1 MKIVYMSSDIT
12 STQAT
17 SKKLRVGKLP
27 FVLIG
32 VGMVFPFMGKI
43 LFLGPFL
50 VFLAPNFLLIGISL
64 LIVKIFISPK
74 KAKARIAAFI
84 PVCLV
89 LGLNTR
95 IPSIAH
101 DLWFSSA
108 ETNVARKLSLSVGDS
123 IHLDSNVLELSSRQ
137 FPYAGSRPHCNE
149 GFCVIITGF
158 SPPATYLGIDYW
170 RESPAESIK
179 SFGYSIASPD
189 QKSPTLKIRANKE
202 GHALKVKLELL
213 DDRGILVSDESR
225 IYRNGFPFE
234 SPDFDG
240 NGSSPQP
247 LLWAVEF
254 MLHGNMVSSFVSGRF
269 GRSQAS
275 PAGHFLN
282 SAIQRYVQQD
292 DPKLTQQIEPVIE
305 KDVEINS
312 SMSDEAWV
320 SDEIWNAT
328 FFDQVRSNACKTVVQ
343 SEINNIDVPD
353 FTVEG
358 GIRGIGKAR
367 LPLKFVSGKNGNE
380 RLLVRMGDLTLCD
393 GGYLY
398 LLARTNNYSQYEISK
413 YKYDGMFVYRVVFKM
428 PSSAPGLTGV
438 ISPTSLLEENGSL
451 KFKYLDIVNHGRTR
465 SINRIRSMRISP
477 NR

>member
-1 MKIVYMSSDIT
+1 MGSDST
-12 STQAT
+12 STKAT
-17 SKKLRVGKLP
+17 SNKPRVGKLP

-32 VGMVFPFMGKI
+32 IGMLFPFLGKI
-43 LFLGPFL
+43 PFLGPFL
-50 VFLAPNFLLIGISL
+50 VFLAPDFLWIGISL

-74 KAKARIAAFI
+74 KAKTRIAVFI

-101 DLWFSSA
+101 DLLFSSA

-123 IHLDSNVLELSSRQ
+123 IHLDSNALELSARQ
-137 FPYAGSRPHCNE
+137 FPYTGSRPHCNE

-170 RESPAESIK
+170 RENPAQSIK

-189 QKSPTLKIRANKE
+189 QKAPTLKIRANKE
-202 GHALKVKLELL
+202 GHALKVELELL
-213 DDRGILVSDESR
+213 DDRGIRVSDESR

-240 NGSSPQP
+240 KGGNPQP

-254 MLHGNMVSSFVSGRF
+254 MLHGNMVSSFVGRQF
-269 GRSQAS
+269 GHSQAS

-292 DPKLTQQIEPVIE
+292 DQKLTQRIEPVIE
-305 KDVEINS
+305 KDVETNS
-312 SMSDEAWV
+312 SVSDEAWV

-358 GIRGIGKAR
+358 GIRGMRKAR
-367 LPLKFVSGKNGNE
+367 SPLKFLSGKNGNE

-413 YKYDGMFVYRVVFKM
+413 YKYDGTFIYRVAFKM
-428 PSSAPGLTGV
+428 PHSASGLTGV
-438 ISPTSLLEENGSL
+438 ISPTSLLEENGLL
-451 KFKYLDIVNHGRTR
+451 KFKYVDIVNHGRTR
-465 SINRIRSMRISP
+465 SINRIRSMRIP
-477 NR
+477 VNQI